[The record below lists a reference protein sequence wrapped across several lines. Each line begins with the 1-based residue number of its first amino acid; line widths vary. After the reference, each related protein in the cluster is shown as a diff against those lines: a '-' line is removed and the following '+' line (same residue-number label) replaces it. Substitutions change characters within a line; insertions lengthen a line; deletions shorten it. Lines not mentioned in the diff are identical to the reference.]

1 MESNP
6 VIQLFLAI
14 SIIIAAAKIAGSVA
28 QRLGQPRVFGEL
40 LAGVIL
46 GPSLLNFLHWPVFT
60 AMNLEETV
68 HQLAELGVLLLMFMV
83 GLEVD
88 LCELVKVGHVA
99 ALGGGLGAVA
109 PVALTMPVILA
120 FGFPMEAALFAGVA
134 LAATSVSVSAQTL
147 LELGI
152 LRTKEGSTL
161 LAAAVIDDV
170 LAILLV
176 SLAIAVTGPQAT
188 ASPGE
193 MAIIVVRIAAYLVGA
208 LAVAWFVLP
217 RLINWIH
224 DHGHIAQGAAAFGLI
239 FALMFGWSAD
249 ALGGMAAITGA
260 FIAGVGLGRARE
272 SVKHEIEMAVR
283 NIAYPF
289 LVPVFFVGV
298 GLLTDLRQL
307 DLSALPLAGL
317 LLLAAVASKVG
328 GCGVGVRLGGFDNLA
343 SFRVGVCMISRGEV
357 GLIIAAIGL
366 AHGVFDEVLF
376 SSLFVV
382 ILLTTI
388 LTPPLMRWVFEQRSV
403 PGVKSAL
410 VAEPVRVESHLSA
423 EMDF

>member
-14 SIIIAAAKIAGSVA
+14 GVIIAVAKIAGTVA
-28 QRLGQPRVFGEL
+28 QRFGQPRVFGEL

-60 AMNLEETV
+60 ALSLEDTI

-88 LCELVKVGHVA
+88 FRELIKVGHVA
-99 ALGGGLGAVA
+99 ALGGTLGAVA
-109 PVALTMPVILA
+109 PVALTMPVVLA
-120 FGFPMEAALFAGVA
+120 FGFPMEAALFAGVV
-134 LAATSVSVSAQTL
+134 LAATSVSISAQTL

-152 LRTKEGSTL
+152 LRTREGNAL

-176 SLAIAVTGPQAT
+176 SLAIAVTGPQGT
-188 ASPGE
+188 ASPGD
-193 MAIIVVRIAAYLVGA
+193 MALIVVRIAAYLVGA

-224 DHGHIAQGAAAFGLI
+224 DHSHIAQGAAAFGLF
-239 FALMFGWSAD
+239 FALVFGWSAD

-260 FIAGVGLGRARE
+260 FITGVGLGRARE
-272 SVKHEIEMAVR
+272 SVKHEIEMAVH

-298 GLLTDLRQL
+298 GLVTNLREF
-307 DLSALPLAGL
+307 DLSSLPLAGL
-317 LLLAAVASKVG
+317 LLVAAVVSKIG
-328 GCGVGVRLGGFDNLA
+328 GCGVGARLGGFDNLA
-343 SFRVGVCMISRGEV
+343 SFRIGVCMISRGEV

-366 AHGVFDEVLF
+366 AHGAFDDALF
-376 SSLFVV
+376 PALFVV

-388 LTPPLMRWVFEQRSV
+388 LTPPLVRRVFQQ
-403 PGVKSAL
+403 GSAPAL
-410 VAEPVRVESHLSA
+410 IPEPVRVETQLSA
-423 EMDF
+423 EM